1 MAPLTLP
8 SLSCRQYENCLGTW
22 LERVLSV
29 SQNEGRI
36 SPIIWRENSTICAID
51 EILGVTVRSIFWYE
65 SCLDINSFHLDED
78 AGTFRAPY
86 HTDV

>member
-1 MAPLTLP
+1 MRRAVLNELAVDAYGAADPAGP
-8 SLSCRQYENCLGTW
+8 FVPPIYENCLGTW

-51 EILGVTVRSIFWYE
+51 EDPRR
-65 SCLDINSFHLDED
+65 D
-78 AGTFRAPY
+78 GTLNLLL
-86 HTDV
+86 